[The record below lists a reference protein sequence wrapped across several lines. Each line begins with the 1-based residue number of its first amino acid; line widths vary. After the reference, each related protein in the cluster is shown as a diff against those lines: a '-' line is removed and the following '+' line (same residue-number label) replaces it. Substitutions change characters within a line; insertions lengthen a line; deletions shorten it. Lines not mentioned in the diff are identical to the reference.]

1 MVMENGN
8 LAMDIPLGGSSYP
21 LFLGPF
27 GIWNI
32 GFWGGR
38 KTGGHGAR
46 NKDEPT
52 TNSTHMLCKL

>member
-8 LAMDIPLGGSSYP
+8 LAMEILLGGSSCL

-27 GIWNI
+27 GILKF

-38 KTGGHGAR
+38 KTGGPR
-46 NKDEPT
+46 EKSSEQEREPP
-52 TNSTHMLCKL
+52 TN

>member
-1 MVMENGN
+1 
-8 LAMDIPLGGSSYP
+8 MDIPLGGSSYP
-21 LFLGPF
+21 LFPGPF

-38 KTGGHGAR
+38 KTGGPGAR